1 MGYQTVRGMRDF
13 LPEQAKK
20 KQYIEDCCRRAFEK
34 YGFEPLQTPAVEEF
48 KLLAKKGSGG
58 EAIKEEI
65 YYFKDKGERELGLR
79 FDLTVPLARVM
90 ATNPQLIKPFKRYQ
104 IARVWRYDRP
114 QAKRYREFT
123 QADADIVG
131 VKGIE
136 ADFEIMQVAVEVMR
150 KLELEFEIKVNNR
163 MLLEE
168 LALKKGI
175 KKEQVKD
182 AFRLID
188 KLDKIGQEE
197 VKKEFVQQGINAEIL
212 GLVSENSF
220 ESVKRELSGKEVLKE
235 FEEFLE
241 LCRQNGLKEISFDL
255 ALARGLEY
263 YTGNVFEI
271 SIKEGPSVGGGGR
284 YDKLVSAYGGSE
296 NPAVGISFGVD
307 RLFDALEER
316 LFVGANADI
325 FIALLSKEICG
336 EAFKLADSLRKQDLG
351 VEVDLMRRNLKK
363 NIDYA
368 SKKGISFLIV
378 LGENE
383 LRDKKFKLKNLGTR
397 EEKEFGFED
406 AEEIRKIVKG

>member
-1 MGYQTVRGMRDF
+1 
-13 LPEQAKK
+13 
-20 KQYIEDCCRRAFEK
+20 
-34 YGFEPLQTPAVEEF
+34 
-48 KLLAKKGSGG
+48 
-58 EAIKEEI
+58 
-65 YYFKDKGERELGLR
+65 
-79 FDLTVPLARVM
+79 LTS
-90 ATNPQLIKPFKRYQ
+90 LI
-104 IARVWRYDRP
+104 
-114 QAKRYREFT
+114 
-123 QADADIVG
+123 
-131 VKGIE
+131 
-136 ADFEIMQVAVEVMR
+136 
-150 KLELEFEIKVNNR
+150 
-163 MLLEE
+163 
-168 LALKKGI
+168 
-175 KKEQVKD
+175 
-182 AFRLID
+182 
-188 KLDKIGQEE
+188 QEE